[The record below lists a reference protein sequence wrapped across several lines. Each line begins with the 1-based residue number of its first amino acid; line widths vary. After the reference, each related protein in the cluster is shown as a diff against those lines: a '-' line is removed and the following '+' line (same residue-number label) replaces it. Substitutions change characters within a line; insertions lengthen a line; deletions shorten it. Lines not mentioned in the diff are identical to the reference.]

1 MSSINNDVI
10 LFVLYMVTFSLFSLS
25 FVLPTSKV
33 EADEDRTGTK
43 EVPWRK
49 PTDVTGNN
57 TILTVSKMIADC
69 MHVFNGA

>member
-10 LFVLYMVTFSLFSLS
+10 LFVLYMVTFSLFSLN

-43 EVPWRK
+43 EVP
-49 PTDVTGNN
+49 
-57 TILTVSKMIADC
+57 
-69 MHVFNGA
+69 